1 GALISD
7 VVLELGL
14 HEAVAEVG
22 LSFEVGIAGSRL
34 STAQRQ
40 KLALARALLKRPD
53 ILILSEA
60 TTSLDSASQAGIVDA
75 LLADFQGRCLIWS
88 VQRASMAEGFDQVL
102 VMRQGRLME
111 QGEFAELSQGNEHVK
126 ELLASE

>member
-1 GALISD
+1 
-7 VVLELGL
+7 
-14 HEAVAEVG
+14 
-22 LSFEVGIAGSRL
+22 
-34 STAQRQ
+34 
-40 KLALARALLKRPD
+40 
-53 ILILSEA
+53 
-60 TTSLDSASQAGIVDA
+60 AGIVDA